1 METGEIKI
9 SRLMFAAEID
19 HSWDPKLDEANQVYE
34 LWKTQGKEA
43 GDALGKTYGFT
54 SSYQARAIR
63 SRAAMGASE
72 LLELNVL
79 SIGDV
84 AFTIGTYE
92 MFSDAG
98 LYVKENSLFP
108 VTFLITG
115 NSGYIPSAKAYEYRS
130 YEADTGMFAPGTAEK
145 LAEEYVNMLHTIHE

>member
-1 METGEIKI
+1 
-9 SRLMFAAEID
+9 
-19 HSWDPKLDEANQVYE
+19 
-34 LWKTQGKEA
+34 
-43 GDALGKTYGFT
+43 
-54 SSYQARAIR
+54 
-63 SRAAMGASE
+63 

-84 AFTIGTYE
+84 AFTTGTYE

-98 LYVKENSLFP
+98 RYVKENSPFP

-130 YEADTGMFAPGTAEK
+130 YEADTGLYAPGTAEK